1 MLRDTL
7 QEYWGFE
14 TFLPLQREAMESVLR
29 GRDSL
34 VVLPTGGGKSLC
46 YQAPAVELPGTAVVV
61 SPLIS
66 LMKDQVDAL
75 RECGVP
81 AARFDS
87 SLSFQHQREIIDRFQ
102 DGDLKLLYIS
112 PERLMSDR
120 FAHMLRGGDVSF
132 IAVDEVH
139 CVSMWGHDFRP
150 EYRKLGALK
159 DLFPEI
165 ALHAYTATATH
176 QVRQDIVQTLRL
188 QSPEVLVGSFD
199 RPNLVYR
206 VRRREN
212 QMRQVRSVID
222 SHPDDGGIIYCIR
235 RKDVD
240 EMAATLRHHG
250 YSALPYHAGMEP
262 AERKRNQDAFSRG
275 EVDII
280 VATVAFGMGID
291 KPDVRYVI
299 HAAMTKTL
307 EHYQQQSGRAGRD
320 GLKAECWVFYS
331 GSDYHTWK
339 VLLSDSEPEVQR
351 IQLRKLSDMYGF
363 CCDVSCHHRT
373 LVEYFGQEFEK
384 DNCDACDFC
393 LGEVDCLED
402 SLETAQ
408 KILSCVV
415 RLNQRYGAS
424 YTAGV
429 LIGSS
434 AERILRNRH
443 DELST
448 WGLLSDYPARQVRN
462 WIEQLVALR
471 CLARTKQYKVLK
483 LTRRG
488 RQVLRGERRPRL
500 STPQHERVETTR
512 IETESWEDADPE
524 LFEHLRALR
533 KDLADRRGVPAYVVF
548 NDATL
553 RGICRRRP
561 RTPEEFRQVKGVGQ
575 KKCRRYAKRF
585 IQAIREFEE
594 GIA

>member
-1 MLRDTL
+1 MLRGTL
-7 QEYWGFE
+7 RKYWGYDS
-14 TFLPLQREAMESVLR
+14 FLPLQREAMGSVMK

-87 SLSFQHQREIIDRFQ
+87 SLSFQHQREVIDRFR

-112 PERLMSDR
+112 PERLTSDR
-120 FAHMLRGGDVSF
+120 FANVLRGGDISF

-159 DLFPEI
+159 DVFPDI
-165 ALHAYTATATH
+165 ALHAYTATATR
-176 QVRQDIVQTLRL
+176 QVREDIVETLGL
-188 QSPEVLVGSFD
+188 ESPEVLVGSFD
-199 RPNLVYR
+199 RPNLTYR
-206 VRRREN
+206 ARRREN
-212 QMRQVRSVID
+212 EMQQVRSVID
-222 SHPDDGGIIYCIR
+222 RHPGDSGIIYCIR

-240 EMAATLRHHG
+240 EMASALRDAG

-262 AERKRNQDAFSRG
+262 ADRKSNQNAFSRG

-299 HAAMTKTL
+299 HAGMTKTL

-320 GLKAECWVFYS
+320 GLEAECCIFYS

-339 VLLSDSEPEVQR
+339 FLLSDGDPEVRR
-351 IQLRKLSDMYGF
+351 IHLRKLSDMYSF
-363 CCDVSCHHRT
+363 CTDVSCRHRT
-373 LVEYFGQEFEK
+373 LVEYFGQQFGK
-384 DNCDACDFC
+384 DNCGACDFC

-415 RLNQRYGAS
+415 RLDQRFGAN
-424 YTAGV
+424 YTASI

-434 AERILRNRH
+434 AERVVQNRH

-448 WGLLSDYPARQVRN
+448 WGLLSEYPARQVRN
-462 WIEQLVALR
+462 WIEQLVAQG
-471 CLARTKQYKVLK
+471 CLSRTKQYKMLK
-483 LTRRG
+483 LTRNG
-488 RQVLRGERRPRL
+488 ADVLRGEGRPRL
-500 STPQHERVETTR
+500 SRPPEDRVKTAA
-512 IETESWEDADPE
+512 IEEKSWEDVDPE

-533 KDLADRRGVPAYVVF
+533 KDLAGRRGVPAFMVF
-548 NDATL
+548 SDATL
-553 RGICRRRP
+553 RDMCRRRP
-561 RTPEEFRQVKGVGQ
+561 RDADEFRQVKGVGEV
-575 KKCRRYAKRF
+575 KCRRYADPF
-585 IQAIREFEE
+585 TEAIHEFEA
-594 GIA
+594 GTA